1 MTVPVERTR
10 RCEIILP
17 EGLTTVFGGKSAFSD
32 FTVSGDCVRRGENSP
47 EIAVGVGG
55 VTVVTTRKESVV
67 GGVLKGSAESPSWDM
82 LVSTEFVE
90 IDFGKGGGGLADLF
104 EDRFSER
111 LLLRLRPPSRV

>member
-1 MTVPVERTR
+1 MTVPADRTR

-17 EGLTTVFGGKSAFSD
+17 EALTTVPGGKSAFSD

-47 EIAVGVGG
+47 VIVVGVGG
-55 VTVVTTRKESVV
+55 VTVVTTPKESVV
-67 GGVLKGSAESPSWDM
+67 GGVFKGSAGSTTWGV
-82 LVSTEFVE
+82 LVSIKLVV

-104 EDRFSER
+104 EERFSER